1 MDEKQSQALANELA
15 KNLKTP
21 DDISQFERL
30 LKKIRQRPHPKD
42 GYHRRWPAGAAYS
55 ARS

>member
-30 LKKIRQRPHPKD
+30 LKKNQCRGGAQRRNDPSP
-42 GYHRRWPAGAAYS
+42 RR
-55 ARS
+55 R